1 MMTVQEIIDAFPTRS
16 AFGRACGFK
25 VNPSAR
31 AHDMRRRGSIPVRY
45 WQGVIDAA
53 RDLGRRDITHR
64 VLADAHAPKMEAAE

>member
-31 AHDMRRRGSIPVRY
+31 ANDMRRRGSIPVRY
-45 WQGVIDAA
+45 WNGVVEAA
-53 RDLGRRDITHR
+53 RDLGRRDISHK
-64 VLADAHAPKMEAAE
+64 VLIDAHAARLEAAE